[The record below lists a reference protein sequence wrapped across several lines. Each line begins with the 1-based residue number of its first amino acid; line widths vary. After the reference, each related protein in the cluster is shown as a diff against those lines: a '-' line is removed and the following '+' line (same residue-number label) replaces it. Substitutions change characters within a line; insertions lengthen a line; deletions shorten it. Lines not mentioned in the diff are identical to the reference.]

1 MQSIKSPAFLH
12 PFPPFLWGKGL
23 TLLPLVM
30 GTASTQTCI
39 GAKCCESQCSRTRA
53 TSSSCRPAQP
63 WYGSY
68 ISAGRVPTP
77 LWIFFPS
84 LSPVARQPW
93 GLEPIIMDARQVYC
107 REALQSCWTV
117 LNTLCERFFFF
128 PCFDCY
134 QYFVPGSKAGS
145 HMCSWSAAVMKSS
158 CCQGFHVWGALPSC
172 FLASDGGGVE
182 HCSGDPWRRG
192 GCAGQSAHGCGHPGL
207 EDCFF

>member
-12 PFPPFLWGKGL
+12 PSPPFLWGKGL
-23 TLLPLVM
+23 TLLPLMM

-39 GAKCCESQCSRTRA
+39 GAKCCESQCSQTRA

-93 GLEPIIMDARQVYC
+93 GLEPIITDARQVYC
-107 REALQSCWTV
+107 HKALQSCWTF
-117 LNTLCERFFFF
+117 LNTLCKRVVFFF
-128 PCFDCY
+128 PLLRLLSILCAWLQSRLPY
-134 QYFVPGSKAGS
+134 VQLV
-145 HMCSWSAAVMKSS
+145 S
-158 CCQGFHVWGALPSC
+158 CCDEKLLLPCLRSSAIMFSC
-172 FLASDGGGVE
+172 FRWWWYGMLL
-182 HCSGDPWRRG
+182 R
-192 GCAGQSAHGCGHPGL
+192 
-207 EDCFF
+207 